1 MKRKILAMLLALST
15 VLSLCACSA
24 SNDGTVAGEEA
35 RLIKQANEI
44 VSREYGT
51 TFEEGDFSYSVGA
64 QVKGNKF
71 LSLDVY
77 EEGDD
82 IRQSKIAVSALK
94 KSQHGKGE
102 LYSYS
107 LVFDPETSEIEQI
120 SADFG

>member
-1 MKRKILAMLLALST
+1 MLLALSA

-24 SNDGTVAGEEA
+24 SNDGTVAEEEA

-64 QVKGNKF
+64 QVEGNKF

-77 EEGDD
+77 EEGDG
-82 IRQSKIAVSALK
+82 IRKSKIAVSALK

-107 LVFDPETSEIEQI
+107 LVFDPETNDIDQI